1 MLDSKIRPLIDPPL
15 DKMARF
21 IVTKGISANRL
32 TLAGLILCVPL
43 FYALYTQN
51 YMPALVLVALN
62 RLTDGLDGPVA
73 RHSAKGATNFG
84 GYCDIVSDFV
94 FYSGFVFFYTLGAPD
109 HALYGAFLLFSFF
122 GSATSFLTYA
132 VMAEKNGLQTQQQG
146 RKSFFYMAG
155 LAEGSE
161 TIIAFILICLFPVYF
176 PAIAVIFGIMCWLTA
191 LGRAYS
197 AYREFN

>member
-21 IVTKGISANRL
+21 IVVKGINANRL
-32 TLAGLILCVPL
+32 TLIGLLLCAPL

-51 YMPALVLVALN
+51 YMLALALVVLN

-73 RHSAKGATNFG
+73 RHSLQGATNFG
-84 GYCDIVSDFV
+84 GYFDIVSDFV
-94 FYSGFVFFYTLGAPD
+94 FYSGFVFFYSLGAAD
-109 HALYGAFLLFSFF
+109 NALYGAFLLFSFF
-122 GSATSFLTYA
+122 GSATSFLAYA
-132 VMAEKNGLQTQQQG
+132 ALAEKNGLEMQQQG

-161 TIIAFILICLFPVYF
+161 TIIAFILICLFPACF

-191 LGRAYS
+191 LGRACRAYS
-197 AYREFN
+197 EFN